1 MANVY
6 TDKLKLRL
14 PTQGDLNWDNEILDN
29 AKAMEFIWA
38 ANLNGNFIVSGLAPT
53 DGGGLVIDYADGV
66 VNVGGTQYSVAAS
79 NKTTTGSDAIDT
91 GQPNYL
97 YVDDSGVMQI
107 ATTVPTGDFVP
118 IAIVDSAAADITRF
132 ADVRLFP
139 SVLRLTET
147 FEDADLDEND
157 ILAIGHN
164 FDRTTPI
171 MVVVLNNSN
180 KETEVYEA
188 ERIDKDNLELDF
200 SAVAP
205 ITGTYE
211 YTLIG

>member
-1 MANVY
+1 MANSY

-14 PTQGDLNWDNEILDN
+14 PLQGDLNWDNEVNDN

-38 ANLNGNFIVSGLAPT
+38 AVTAGNFIVSGLAPT
-53 DGGGLVIDYADGV
+53 DGGGLDIDYADGV
-66 VNVGGTQYSVAAS
+66 VNVGGAQFSVAAS
-79 NKTTTGSDAIDT
+79 SKTTSGSDVIDT

-97 YVDDSGVMQI
+97 YVDDSGVMQV
-107 ATTVPTGDFVP
+107 ATTVPTGNFVP
-118 IAIVDSAAADITRF
+118 IAIVDSTAADITRF
-132 ADVRLFP
+132 ADVRTFP
-139 SVLRLTET
+139 TVLRLTET
-147 FEDADLDEND
+147 FENTDLAAGV
-157 ILAIGHN
+157 LAIGHN

-171 MVVVLNNSN
+171 LVVVLNNSN
-180 KETEVYEA
+180 QETEAYEV

-200 SAVAP
+200 SATAP